1 MKNTLKK
8 ITQNKRFENILRFLL
23 GIGCI
28 FLVQNII
35 YHAPVQK
42 NDITSRI
49 NEITRILED
58 NYYETG
64 NINTGKMQDSALKS
78 YVDGLDDPYT
88 VYLDSSTNSGFQE
101 TIKGQ
106 QDFEGIGAVVSKK
119 DYYVLVEELIKG
131 SPAFKAWLFP
141 LDRIVMIWTGSVKDL
156 TINEAVSRIR
166 WPKWSTVTLMI
177 ERMHKDGSKELI
189 KKEVTRD
196 KLSIPSVTSKIIERN
211 GKSFAHITISIIG
224 EETENILKQEIASI
238 KKNHIDGV
246 IVDLRGNGWWLLPI
260 SVEIASHFIPK
271 DKLVVSSKYKQLGE
285 ENFYSDGFGDLE
297 NIPTV
302 VLVDE
307 MSASASEIIALA
319 LQEQIGAKI
328 IGKKTFGKGTIQT
341 MFEFSNGTSLK
352 YTIGKRY
359 SPSGKNINKTGI
371 LPDIAVDFDVESY
384 RKNGKDSQ
392 LEKAISTLENKR

>member
-131 SPAFKAWLFP
+131 SPAFKA
-141 LDRIVMIWTGSVKDL
+141 
-156 TINEAVSRIR
+156 
-166 WPKWSTVTLMI
+166 
-177 ERMHKDGSKELI
+177 
-189 KKEVTRD
+189 
-196 KLSIPSVTSKIIERN
+196 
-211 GKSFAHITISIIG
+211 
-224 EETENILKQEIASI
+224 
-238 KKNHIDGV
+238 
-246 IVDLRGNGWWLLPI
+246 
-260 SVEIASHFIPK
+260 
-271 DKLVVSSKYKQLGE
+271 
-285 ENFYSDGFGDLE
+285 
-297 NIPTV
+297 
-302 VLVDE
+302 
-307 MSASASEIIALA
+307 
-319 LQEQIGAKI
+319 
-328 IGKKTFGKGTIQT
+328 
-341 MFEFSNGTSLK
+341 
-352 YTIGKRY
+352 
-359 SPSGKNINKTGI
+359 
-371 LPDIAVDFDVESY
+371 
-384 RKNGKDSQ
+384 
-392 LEKAISTLENKR
+392 